1 VNPPARR
8 ETHLTLVPP
17 PIAPRQEGSGPP
29 PDLLI
34 VHHPAAP
41 RLTTESLRETADRVL
56 GERGLR
62 HRMVALPDS
71 RDGARVVQR
80 QIARAIREG
89 CTRIVAAGGDGTVG
103 LVAQCLA
110 RRRKRAP
117 AVSLA
122 IVPAG
127 TTNLLARELG
137 IPLDPEKAI
146 AIAAEAARAIAI
158 DAILVNRRYVFTQ
171 VGVGPDALM
180 IRETTRERQAKIG
193 RLAYLLAFAKRAPRF
208 RPRWFTIR
216 FDGQLVRERAWQLI
230 AANAGSVGSPP
241 FTWGRRIDPSD
252 GIIDLCVFRVESPGD
267 FGKVLWRLLTNS
279 HRQNDQSKLYRI
291 RDCAVIDTT
300 RSVLVQGD
308 GEIVGRT
315 PVTLR
320 VVPAALRVLVARAVE
335 GTVRPEA
342 PPEATPEPKTA
353 VAAATAAAA
362 APAGATRRSRSIA
375 EDVLRMFAQQSRTW
389 ALQGPLRHPISAWN
403 ALDAALFLR
412 INALSLG
419 TWADRA
425 LELISRFIHYGE
437 GWAAVILALLFVDL
451 GRGVRAAV
459 EALPALWIT
468 MVTVNL
474 VLKHIFRRRRPFIA
488 FVKAR
493 VIGPRPRDFSFP
505 SGHAAAGFAGAVL
518 LSMHLPAWAPVFY
531 AFAVL
536 VSFSRIY
543 LGVHYPSDV
552 VMGALSGTVLS
563 LACHAGIRYL
573 LTML

>member
-1 VNPPARR
+1 
-8 ETHLTLVPP
+8 
-17 PIAPRQEGSGPP
+17 
-29 PDLLI
+29 

-41 RLTTESLRETADRVL
+41 RLTTESLRATADRVL

-62 HRMVALPDS
+62 HRIVALPDS
-71 RDGARVVQR
+71 REAARVVQR

-117 AVSLA
+117 VVSLA
-122 IVPAG
+122 ILPAG

-137 IPLDPEKAI
+137 IPMDPEKAI
-146 AIAAEAARAIAI
+146 AIAAEAARAIAL

-180 IRETTRERQAKIG
+180 IRDTPRERQAKIG
-193 RLAYLLAFAKRAPRF
+193 RLAYLLTFAKRAPQF
-208 RPRWFTIR
+208 RPRWFTLR
-216 FDGQLVRERAWQLI
+216 FDGQVVRERARQLI
-230 AANAGSVGSPP
+230 VANAGSVGSPP
-241 FTWGRRIDPSD
+241 FMWGPRIDPTD
-252 GIIDLCVFRVESPGD
+252 GTVDLCVFQAEGPRD
-267 FGKVLWRLLTNS
+267 FGKVLWRLLTNT
-279 HRQNDQSKLYRI
+279 HRQDEHSKFYRV
-291 RDCAVIDTT
+291 REGVVIETP
-300 RSVLVQGD
+300 SPVLVQGD

-315 PVTLR
+315 PITLR
-320 VVPAALRVLVARAVE
+320 VVPGALRVLVAKAVE
-335 GTVRPEA
+335 GTLPPEA
-342 PPEATPEPKTA
+342 PPEATPEPTT
-353 VAAATAAAA
+353 AATAVTAAESA
-362 APAGATRRSRSIA
+362 PRAPAARRRSIA
-375 EDVLRMFAQQSRTW
+375 EDMLRMFAMRSRAW
-389 ALQGPLRHPISAWN
+389 ALQGPLRHPVAALN
-403 ALDAALFLR
+403 AFDAALFLR
-412 INALSLG
+412 INALSFG

-425 LELISRFIHYGE
+425 LELISRFFHYGE
-437 GWAAVILALLFVDL
+437 GWAAVVLAMLFVDL
-451 GRGVRAAV
+451 GRGIRAAV

-518 LSMHLPAWAPVFY
+518 LGMHLPAWAPVFY
-531 AFAVL
+531 AFAIL

-552 VMGALSGTVLS
+552 VVGALSGTVLS
-563 LACHAGIRYL
+563 LAAHAGVRYL

>member
-1 VNPPARR
+1 MSRSDRR
-8 ETHLTLVPP
+8 RAAPLALVPP
-17 PIAPRQEGSGPP
+17 RPRPRREESGPP
-29 PDLLI
+29 PDVLI

-41 RLTTESLRETADRVL
+41 RLTTESLRAAADRVL

-62 HRMVALPDS
+62 HRIVALPDS
-71 RDGARVVQR
+71 RDAARIVQR
-80 QIARAIREG
+80 QIARAIRDG

-117 AVSLA
+117 TVSLA

-127 TTNLLARELG
+127 TTNLLAHELG
-137 IPLDPEKAI
+137 IPMDAEKAI
-146 AIAAEAARAIAI
+146 AIAADAARAIDL

-180 IRETTRERQAKIG
+180 IRDTPRESQAKMG
-193 RLAYLLAFAKRAPRF
+193 RLAYLLMFVKRARQF
-208 RPRWFTIR
+208 RARWFTIK
-216 FDGQLVRERAWQLI
+216 FDGQEVHERARQLV

-241 FTWGRRIDPSD
+241 FTWGPRIDPSD
-252 GIIDLCVFRVESPGD
+252 GTIDLCVFQAERPRD
-267 FGKVLWRLLTNS
+267 LGKVLWRLFTNS
-279 HRQNDQSKLYRI
+279 HRQDEQSKFYRI
-291 RDCAVIDTT
+291 RGCAVIDST
-300 RSVLVQGD
+300 RPVLVQGD

-320 VVPAALRVLVARAVE
+320 VVPAALRVLVTRAVE
-335 GTVRPEA
+335 GTLPPDA
-342 PPEATPEPKTA
+342 PPQAMPEATP
-353 VAAATAAAA
+353 VAPLIPTT
-362 APAGATRRSRSIA
+362 PPNRPHRNSIA
-375 EDVLRMFAQQSRTW
+375 EDILGMFAQRSRAW
-389 ALQGPLRHPISAWN
+389 ALQGPLRHPIAALN
-403 ALDAALFLR
+403 AFDAALFLR
-412 INALSLG
+412 INALTLG
-419 TWADRA
+419 QWSDRA

-437 GWAAVILALLFVDL
+437 GWAAVVLAMLFVDL
-451 GRGVRAAV
+451 GRGIRAAV

-474 VLKHIFRRRRPFIA
+474 VLKRIFRRRRPFIA

-505 SGHAAAGFAGAVL
+505 SGHAAAGFAGALL

-531 AFAVL
+531 AFAIT

-552 VMGALSGTVLS
+552 VVGALSGTL
-563 LACHAGIRYL
+563 LAIGCHSVVRYL
-573 LTML
+573 LTLL

>member
-1 VNPPARR
+1 MSRSGRRGAAPLALVPARPRPRR
-8 ETHLTLVPP
+8 E
-17 PIAPRQEGSGPP
+17 ASEPP

-41 RLTTESLRETADRVL
+41 RLTTESLRATADRVL

-62 HRMVALPDS
+62 HRIVAFPDS
-71 RDGARVVQR
+71 RDAPRIVQR
-80 QIARAIREG
+80 HIARAIREG

-137 IPLDPEKAI
+137 IPMDPEKAI
-146 AIAAEAARAIAI
+146 AIAAEAARAIDL

-180 IRETTRERQAKIG
+180 IRDTARESQVKIG
-193 RLAYLLAFAKRAPRF
+193 RLAYLLTFAKRARGF
-208 RPRWFTIR
+208 HPRWFTIK
-216 FDGQLVRERAWQLI
+216 FDGQEVHERAQQLI

-241 FTWGRRIDPSD
+241 FTWGPRIDPSD
-252 GIIDLCVFRVESPGD
+252 GTIDLCVFQAERPID
-267 FGKVLWRLLTNS
+267 LGKVLWRLFTNS
-279 HRQNDQSKLYRI
+279 HRQDEQSKFYRV
-291 RDCAVIDTT
+291 RSCAVIDSP
-300 RSVLVQGD
+300 RPVLVQGD

-335 GTVRPEA
+335 GTLPPDA
-342 PPEATPEPKTA
+342 PPQATPEA
-353 VAAATAAAA
+353 VPAA
-362 APAGATRRSRSIA
+362 APTSAARAGRLQRKRSIG
-375 EDVLRMFAQQSRTW
+375 EDILRMFAQRSRAW
-389 ALQGPLRHPISAWN
+389 ALQGPLRHPIAALN
-403 ALDAALFLR
+403 AFDAALFLR

-419 TWADRA
+419 QWSDRA

-437 GWAAVILALLFVDL
+437 GWAAVVLAMLFVDL

-493 VIGPRPRDFSFP
+493 VIGRRPRDFSFP

-531 AFAVL
+531 AFAVA

-552 VMGALSGTVLS
+552 IFGALSGTF
-563 LACHAGIRYL
+563 LAVGCHAVIRYL
-573 LTML
+573 LTVL

>member
-1 VNPPARR
+1 MSRSHRAPLA
-8 ETHLTLVPP
+8 LVPP
-17 PIAPRQEGSGPP
+17 RPRPRQEASGPP

-41 RLTTESLRETADRVL
+41 RLTTESLRATADRVL
-56 GERGLR
+56 GEHGLR
-62 HRMVALPDS
+62 HRLVALPDS
-71 RDGARVVQR
+71 RDAARIVQR

-137 IPLDPEKAI
+137 IPMDPEKAI
-146 AIAAEAARAIAI
+146 AIAAEAARAIDL

-180 IRETTRERQAKIG
+180 IRDTARESQAKIG
-193 RLAYLLAFAKRAPRF
+193 RLAYLLTFAKRARGF
-208 RPRWFTIR
+208 RARWFTIK
-216 FDGQLVRERAWQLI
+216 FDGQEVHERARQLI

-241 FTWGRRIDPSD
+241 FTWGPRIDPSD
-252 GIIDLCVFRVESPGD
+252 GTIDLCVFQAEGPSD
-267 FGKVLWRLLTNS
+267 WGKVLWRLFTNS
-279 HRQNDQSKLYRI
+279 HRQDEQSKFYRV
-291 RDCAVIDTT
+291 RSCAVIDSP
-300 RSVLVQGD
+300 RPVLVQGD

-335 GTVRPEA
+335 GTLSPDA
-342 PPEATPEPKTA
+342 PPQAAPDA
-353 VAAATAAAA
+353 VPAA
-362 APAGATRRSRSIA
+362 APTSAARAGRRHRKRSIG
-375 EDVLRMFAQQSRTW
+375 EDILRMFAQRSRAW
-389 ALQGPLRHPISAWN
+389 ALQGPLRHPIAALN
-403 ALDAALFLR
+403 AFDAALFLR

-419 TWADRA
+419 RWSDRA

-437 GWAAVILALLFVDL
+437 GWAAVVLALLFVDL
-451 GRGVRAAV
+451 GRGIRAAV

-493 VIGPRPRDFSFP
+493 VIGRRPRDFSFP

-531 AFAVL
+531 AFAVT

-552 VMGALSGTVLS
+552 IFGALSGTF
-563 LACHAGIRYL
+563 LAVGCHAVIRYL
-573 LTML
+573 LTVL

>member
-1 VNPPARR
+1 MSPSGRR
-8 ETHLTLVPP
+8 ATHLTLVSPP
-17 PIAPRQEGSGPP
+17 VAPQQEGAGPP

-41 RLTTESLRETADRVL
+41 KLTTESLRETADRVL
-56 GERGLR
+56 GPLGLR
-62 HRMVALPDS
+62 HRIVALPDS
-71 RDGARVVQR
+71 RDASRVVQR

-89 CTRIVAAGGDGTVG
+89 CTRIVAAGGDGTVS

-122 IVPAG
+122 ILPAG

-137 IPLDPEKAI
+137 IPMDPEKAI
-146 AIAAEAARAIAI
+146 AVAAEAARAISL

-180 IRETTRERQAKIG
+180 IRDTSRQRQAKIG
-193 RLAYLLAFAKRAPRF
+193 RLAYMLMFVKRAPQF

-216 FDGQLVRERAWQLI
+216 FDGQEVRERARQLI
-230 AANAGSVGSPP
+230 AANAGSIGSPP
-241 FTWGRRIDPSD
+241 FMWGPRIDPTD
-252 GIIDLCVFRVESPGD
+252 GMIDLCVFRIESPRD
-267 FGKVLWRLLTNS
+267 IGKVLWRLLTNS
-279 HRQNDQSKLYRI
+279 HRQDEHSKFYRV
-291 RDCAVIDTT
+291 RECAVIDTS
-300 RSVLVQGD
+300 RPVLVQGD

-320 VVPAALRVLVARAVE
+320 VVPGALRVLVANAVE
-335 GTVRPEA
+335 GTLSPEA
-342 PPEATPEPKTA
+342 PPEATPEPT
-353 VAAATAAAA
+353 TAAAA
-362 APAGATRRSRSIA
+362 ATIAESAPTAPPIRRGSIA
-375 EDVLRMFAQQSRTW
+375 EEALRMFATRSRSW
-389 ALQGPLRHPISAWN
+389 ALQGPLRHPIAALN
-403 ALDAALFLR
+403 AFDAALFLR
-412 INALSLG
+412 INALSFG
-419 TWADRA
+419 VWADRA

-563 LACHAGIRYL
+563 LVCHAGIRYL